1 MARVSCAAGTGSRPG
16 GRGPWGPARGPWG
29 LQLGP
34 WAVGPGPGAG
44 GHLVAQL
51 VPVAIWSRSWC
62 RWPCLCLYVARSRV
76 CMSGLARTNTQGRV
90 AWAWCRWPSGRAAG
104 AGGHLVA
111 QLVSVAVGRVA
122 WWPVAGSRAV
132 ARGQGPPPT
141 RGPKNGPGASCAGSS
156 PFLHGQWCIK
166 QFLRSSNKGPPLS
179 TKSTRVK
186 IFKNLKRNGLP

>member
-1 MARVSCAAGTGSRPG
+1 MAPAARRLN
-16 GRGPWGPARGPWG
+16 RGPCIVRSWDRLAPWWPWSVGPGA
-29 LQLGP
+29 
-34 WAVGPGPGAG
+34 WAVGPAAGTVGRGA
-44 GHLVAQL
+44 
-51 VPVAIWSRSWC
+51 WTWC
-62 RWPCLCLYVARSRV
+62 RWP
-76 CMSGLARTNTQGRV
+76 
-90 AWAWCRWPSGRAAG
+90 PGRAAG

-111 QLVSVAVGRVA
+111 QLVPVAVFVFVCR
-122 WWPVAGSRAV
+122 PVPCLYV
-132 ARGQGPPPT
+132 QARTYKHPGPPPT